1 MEKEYTSACGVKIYS
16 YKNSASHGFF
26 ISLFLR
32 AGSVYE
38 NEDSLGITHFLE
50 HVAIRNIN
58 YNMSGGLYR
67 ELDRLGLE
75 FNAYTS
81 SDHVQFYISGAAANF
96 SVGAELLTKLIS
108 PITLPASDIAAERRR
123 IKAEIRESDDKNS
136 LATFTNQIV
145 YSTSPLKNAILGT
158 NRTVDKIGVKRL
170 EEYRREVFSPDN
182 IFFYV
187 TGAFGGEDIETL
199 ARLTDAAYTS
209 YVPVKKETVTPSLV
223 PYGFCNRAGG
233 VYIKNADF
241 TMLKLTFD
249 IPKSVLQAPE
259 CDIIYD
265 MLLSGYNSRLFI
277 EMSERRG
284 LFYDITGSLDRY
296 PDVGSLAFSFE
307 LKEKDVYLAAEIIVG
322 VLSDF
327 CRRELGEADII
338 RAPYTD
344 NAYLLFDDIREFNYT
359 YAYDNHFLGRGYRT
373 VEDRIAAYRAVTPE
387 SLRAVAKEIFRSSN
401 LTLTAKAKKKK
412 IDIKRLSEIIS
423 SL

>member
-1 MEKEYTSACGVKIYS
+1 MEKEYTSSCGVKIYS
-16 YKNSASHGFF
+16 YKNPASHGFF

-32 AGSVYE
+32 AGSIYE
-38 NEDSLGITHFLE
+38 NEDNLGITHFLE

-58 YNMSGGLYR
+58 YGMSGGLYR

-81 SDHVQFYISGAAANF
+81 SDHVQFYISGASANF
-96 SVGAELLTKLIS
+96 SVGAELLTKLFS
-108 PITLPASDIAAERRR
+108 PITLPASDVSAERRR

-145 YSTSPLKNAILGT
+145 FSGSPLKNSILGI
-158 NRTVDKIGVKRL
+158 NRTVDKIGAKRL
-170 EEYRREVFSPDN
+170 EEYRREVFTPEN

-187 TGAFGGEDIETL
+187 TGAFDEADIAAL
-199 ARLTDAAYTS
+199 ARLTDEAFSLYEPISKAPAA
-209 YVPVKKETVTPSLV
+209 PSLV
-223 PYGFCNRAGG
+223 PKDFCNRAGG

-241 TMLKLTFD
+241 TMLKFTFD
-249 IPKSVLQAPE
+249 IPKCALQAPE

-284 LFYDITGSLDRY
+284 LFYDISGSLDRY
-296 PDVGSLAFSFE
+296 SDMGSLAFSFE
-307 LKEKDVYLAAEIIVG
+307 VKEKDVYLATEIIVG
-322 VLSDF
+322 VLSEF
-327 CRRELGEADII
+327 CNSTLSEADITY
-338 RAPYTD
+338 APYTD

-373 VEDRIAAYRAVTPE
+373 VKDRIASYSAVTPE
-387 SLRAVAKEIFRSSN
+387 SIRTVAKEIFRSSN

-412 IDIKRLSEIIS
+412 VDASRLSDIIS